1 MMSTLLKRLRGAFV
15 IACGALVLITAAG
28 PLATPALA
36 QAAHVPA
43 QGQPEQPDQPRRPH
57 AGDPTTTPAP
67 PPPLSPE
74 TKALRAKLDASKLDL
89 DQREAALNRRDLSD
103 AELQGLRQGIDPVT
117 ESLRALIGDLAPK
130 LEAAKARLEQLGPK
144 PKEDDPEES
153 ADVARDRAERDSAV
167 AELDETQRLARAVL
181 IQAEQ
186 LTTQVSDRR
195 RTLFTRALFER
206 TYSILSPDLWA
217 AAARNFPRDLS
228 ALGIAAQD
236 TIDRSVREARLGVL
250 LLLGLALGAAVGLTV
265 GRRYLAP
272 RFVTR
277 DPAIH
282 EPPRRRHLLAAVGV
296 LLLGAVPP
304 AAGTLLIAGA
314 LDATNILPPRIQPV
328 ALILLGSFAFVAFV
342 NALAQAILAPG
353 GASWRLVPLGDKG
366 AARVARFAVVIAAI
380 VAAGKT
386 LEALNQA
393 IVAALPLTVLAR
405 GVFALAAALV
415 LAELLR
421 RFAIT
426 TSDEEASLG
435 PYIPTETEAGS
446 GLVRIVGWAAVVIV
460 IGSVLVG
467 YVAFASFLVDQLV
480 WISVLLALLLLA
492 IALADEFIGSTL
504 RDQTRIAT
512 ALQANTGLR
521 RRSLAQ
527 IGVLATGFAR
537 VILILIAG
545 MLALAPWGIES
556 ADLLSSLRAA
566 FVGFKVGDVT
576 ISLSAI
582 AIAALIFALG
592 FTVTRVVQRWLN
604 TTYLPATDLD
614 AGLRNSILTAASYLG
629 IIVSGAVA
637 FSYLGLSLDR
647 LAIVAGA
654 LSVGIGFG
662 LQSIVN
668 NFVSGLILLWER
680 PIRVGDLVVV
690 GDGEGHVR
698 RINVRATEIE
708 TFDRSTVI
716 VPNSSLISGVVKNR
730 VRSDRTGRVIAPVSV
745 PRTADPVRAAE
756 IIAEC
761 ARAHTEVLK
770 EPPPRVLFK
779 KIGDAWFEFD
789 LVCFVADVNFQAR
802 VQSELNFALFQ
813 RLTAE
818 HIIAPPGTPTLDVH
832 LGSVG
837 AALEH
842 IVQAIGKSNGA
853 DKPGRTL
860 SSVASAASA
869 RSQ

>member
-1 MMSTLLKRLRGAFV
+1 MSTFLRRLRGAFV

-36 QAAHVPA
+36 QAAQVPA
-43 QGQPEQPDQPRRPH
+43 QGQTEQPDQPRTPH

-74 TKALRAKLDASKLDL
+74 TKALRSKLDASKLDL
-89 DQREAALNRRDLSD
+89 DQREVALNRRDLSE
-103 AELQGLRQGIDPVT
+103 AELQGLRQGIDPIT
-117 ESLRALIGDLAPK
+117 ESLRALVGDFAPK
-130 LEAAKARLEQLGPK
+130 LVAAKARLEQLGPK

-153 ADVARDRAERDSAV
+153 ADVARDRAERESAV

-186 LTTQVSDRR
+186 LTAQVSDRR
-195 RTLFTRALFER
+195 RALFTRALFER
-206 TYSILSPDLWA
+206 TYSILSPDLWMTVA
-217 AAARNFPRDLS
+217 HSFPRDLTV
-228 ALGIAAQD
+228 LRIVAQD
-236 TIDRSVREARLGVL
+236 TIERSVREARLGVL

-282 EPPRRRHLLAAVGV
+282 RACAPQASARRLGRASPRGC
-296 LLLGAVPP
+296 PP
-304 AAGTLLIAGA
+304 AAGTVLIAGA
-314 LDATNILPPRIQPV
+314 LDATNILPPRVQPV
-328 ALILLGSFAFVAFV
+328 ALTLLGSIAFVAFV

-353 GASWRLVPLGDKG
+353 GASWRLVPLADKG
-366 AARVARFAVVIAAI
+366 AVRVARFAVVIAAI

-386 LEALNQA
+386 FEALNQA

-405 GVFALAAALV
+405 GVFALAAALA
-415 LAELLR
+415 LAALLR
-421 RFAIT
+421 RFAVT

-446 GLVRIVGWAAVVIV
+446 GLVRIVGWTAVAMVIL
-460 IGSVLVG
+460 SVFVG
-467 YVAFASFLVDQLV
+467 YVAFASFMVDQLV
-480 WISVLLALLLLA
+480 WISVLLALLLLT
-492 IALADEFIGSTL
+492 IALADEFIGGTL
-504 RDQTRIAT
+504 REQTRVAT
-512 ALQANTGLR
+512 ALQANMGLR

-527 IGVLATGFAR
+527 IGVLATGVAR

-545 MLALAPWGIES
+545 LLALAPWGVES

-582 AIAALIFALG
+582 AVAALIFALG

-604 TTYLPATDLD
+604 TTYLPATELD
-614 AGLRNSILTAASYLG
+614 AGLRNSILTAAGYFG
-629 IIVSGAVA
+629 ILVSGAVA

-690 GDGEGHVR
+690 GDGEGYVR

-761 ARAHTEVLK
+761 ARAHAEVLK

-779 KIGDAWFEFD
+779 KIGEAWFEFD

-832 LGSVG
+832 LGPVE
-837 AALEH
+837 ATLKH
-842 IVQAIGKSNGA
+842 IAQVIGKGNGA

-860 SSVASAASA
+860 SSVPSAASA
-869 RSQ
+869 QSQ

>member
-1 MMSTLLKRLRGAFV
+1 MMSSLLKRLRGAFV
-15 IACGALVLITAAG
+15 IACGALVLITDAG

-36 QAAHVPA
+36 QAAQVLA
-43 QGQPEQPDQPRRPH
+43 QGQTEQPDQPRRPH

-74 TKALRAKLDASKLDL
+74 TRALRAKLDASKLDL

-103 AELQGLRQGIDPVT
+103 AELQGLRQGIDPIT

-250 LLLGLALGAAVGLTV
+250 LLLGRALGAAGGATR
-265 GRRYLAP
+265 GRGYLAP

-282 EPPRRRHLLAAVGV
+282 EPPRRRHLLAALGV

-366 AARVARFAVVIAAI
+366 AARVARFAVGIAAI

-512 ALQANTGLR
+512 ALQANTGPR

-556 ADLLSSLRAA
+556 PDLLSSLRAA

-592 FTVTRVVQRWLN
+592 LTNARRSQRQMN
-604 TTYLPATDLD
+604 TSYLPATELD
-614 AGLRNSILTAASYLG
+614 AGLRNSILTATGYLG
-629 IIVSGAVA
+629 IIVSGAVG

-708 TFDRSTVI
+708 TFDRSTII
-716 VPNSSLISGVVKNR
+716 VPNSNLISGVVRNR
-730 VRSDRTGRVIAPVSV
+730 VRSDRTGRVTISVNAP
-745 PRTADPVRAAE
+745 RNEDPGRAAE
-756 IIAEC
+756 LLARC
-761 ARAHTEVLK
+761 ADAHPDVLK
-770 EPPPRVLFK
+770 DPPPRVVFK
-779 KIGDAWFEFD
+779 KIGDTWLEFE
-789 LVCFVADVNFQAR
+789 LVAYVSDVNLQQG
-802 VQSELNFALFQ
+802 VQSDLNFALFGCLNEAKIMPPLGPGAMAVQ
-813 RLTAE
+813 GLEPVRDALDHIAE
-818 HIIAPPGTPTLDVH
+818 AIAKAPRPAE
-832 LGSVG
+832 
-837 AALEH
+837 AA
-842 IVQAIGKSNGA
+842 
-853 DKPGRTL
+853 
-860 SSVASAASA
+860 
-869 RSQ
+869 